1 MYDFCNYNPKFVK
14 SGENYK
20 TWLSPKSERSFDLFL
35 YSNYKLEQYEA
46 ITFIKTRISR
56 QPNPRSPDPRS
67 FLQSNPITEFRMPE
81 SKHQFEV
88 YKNNKKEN
96 NTQHTS
102 YKKINI
108 SSEIVHDPFKYCSFT
123 EPYHPEINRT
133 HEIYPE

>member
-1 MYDFCNYNPKFVK
+1 
-14 SGENYK
+14 
-20 TWLSPKSERSFDLFL
+20 
-35 YSNYKLEQYEA
+35 
-46 ITFIKTRISR
+46 
-56 QPNPRSPDPRS
+56 
-67 FLQSNPITEFRMPE
+67 MPE

-133 HEIYPE
+133 QQIYPE